1 MTKNNLAVII
11 LAAGKGTRMNSELP
25 KVLHPINNKPM
36 ISYVTEAA
44 HQINAELIIAVV
56 GYKYQMVQDAL
67 KNEKTDFVLQEEQN
81 GTGHAVMQCDEKL
94 TNFKGNI
101 LVLSGDV
108 PFISHETLSLLI
120 KTHEKS
126 PSKATVLTCKIDNPH
141 GYGRIIKNEK
151 NTLKKIIE
159 HKDANEEELKETEIN
174 TGIYIFNSVDLF
186 NILPKIKNNNKQKEY
201 YLTDVINILLD
212 KNETISIKETTSV
225 NEIMGINTL
234 EQLQDMKNDL

>member
-44 HQINAELIIAVV
+44 YQINAELIIAVV

-67 KNEKTDFVLQEEQN
+67 KNEKIDFVLQEEQN

-94 TNFKGNI
+94 TNFRGNV

-141 GYGRIIKNEK
+141 GYGRIIKNEN

-159 HKDANEEELKETEIN
+159 HNDANDE
-174 TGIYIFNSVDLF
+174 
-186 NILPKIKNNNKQKEY
+186 
-201 YLTDVINILLD
+201 
-212 KNETISIKETTSV
+212 
-225 NEIMGINTL
+225 
-234 EQLQDMKNDL
+234 